1 MPGKNFPANENEKTK
16 EGLQLDALIES
27 LAEDALIKTDLMAW
41 SMLWK
46 INGKQKNQLELL
58 LIKQMAFLKIIDILI
73 I

>member
-1 MPGKNFPANENEKTK
+1 
-16 EGLQLDALIES
+16 LQLDALIES